1 LIMKGNSL
9 DGRPDSLRELAT
21 GTLAGIPNSV
31 WVATIVAAAAA
42 LTATRTPLGR
52 RIYAVGSNAK
62 AAPLLGVSVG
72 FTKFVVFALSGLMAG
87 VAAILLAPKNAVIQP
102 NLGEGLE
109 LLVVTCVVVGGTSI
123 RGGRGGILGTLLA
136 VLLLSLAPT
145 ALTYI
150 GAPPQWRMAIQGAF
164 ILIAVLADHFS
175 HARPPRRGV
184 R

>member
-1 LIMKGNSL
+1 M
-9 DGRPDSLRELAT
+9 
-21 GTLAGIPNSV
+21 
-31 WVATIVAAAAA
+31 IVAAAAA
-42 LTATRTPLGR
+42 VTATRTPLGR

-136 VLLLSLAPT
+136 VLLLSLVPT

-164 ILIAVLADHFS
+164 ILVAVLADHFT
-175 HARPPRRGV
+175 HARPPRGGV